1 MAMNAE
7 LHQHIIEAIRRKIGD
22 RKLVC
27 PVSGHTEAWGVD
39 INSAALPV
47 ANEPG
52 SLVAAQNGVFPV
64 AVIVCEEC
72 GYTFLMNL
80 LKLGLAD
87 ELGVETPVN
96 A

>member
-7 LHQHIIEAIRRKIGD
+7 LHQHIIEAISRKIGN

-27 PVSGHTEAWGVD
+27 PVSGHTDSWGVD
-39 INSAALPV
+39 INGAALPV

-52 SLVAAQNGVFPV
+52 GLVSAHNDVFPV

-87 ELGVETPVN
+87 ELGAETPVN

>member
-1 MAMNAE
+1 MSMDSA
-7 LHQHIIEAIRRKIGD
+7 LHQSIIEAISQKIGD

-27 PVSGHTEAWGVD
+27 PISGHTESWGVD
-39 INSAALPV
+39 INRAALPV

-52 SLVAAQNGVFPV
+52 VFAPPGGPFFPV

-87 ELGVETPVN
+87 ELGIEATAN

>member
-1 MAMNAE
+1 MAMDPA
-7 LHQHIIEAIRRKIGD
+7 LHRSIIEAINRKIGD
-22 RKLVC
+22 RKMVC
-27 PVSGHTEAWGVD
+27 PVSGHTDSWGVD
-39 INSAALPV
+39 VNGAALPV
-47 ANEPG
+47 ANDPG
-52 SLVAAQNGVFPV
+52 AFVPSGGTVFPV

-87 ELGVETPVN
+87 EIGVEASAN

>member
-1 MAMNAE
+1 MAMDAV
-7 LHQHIIEAIRRKIGD
+7 LHQRIIEAINRKIGD
-22 RKLVC
+22 RKMVC
-27 PVSGHTEAWGVD
+27 PISGHTDSWGVD
-39 INSAALPV
+39 VNGAALPV

-52 SLVAAQNGVFPV
+52 VFVSPGGTVFPV

-87 ELGVETPVN
+87 EISVGVSNN